1 MIQTA
6 DRPYKLPLRVRMVR
20 HVLFPLALT
29 WLVGTGVTVAVAYYF
44 AQKAFDRSLLDDAY
58 SLASQVREWPDG
70 LTLDLS
76 NREMSSVLFDVS
88 ETVYFVVRRP
98 DGSVLAGHPG
108 LRADLP
114 KGNNK
119 VQFGETYFD
128 GRSLRTVSIVQPGQ
142 FGYGVSVAQT
152 TRSRQALLRD
162 VLIYSVAP
170 QVALLL
176 LLAFVLKR
184 NMDHE
189 LTPVNVLQRSVEQR
203 DAMDLTPVP
212 VEAPSEE
219 LEHLALAINDLLD
232 RLGHSL
238 RAQREFSG
246 NVAHELRTPLAG
258 IRALVE
264 YGLAQQ
270 DAQVW
275 REQLTRISA
284 SESRASRLVEQLLAL
299 ALADEADT
307 AVQNETLALDAVVR
321 ETVLRYLPRADAAGV
336 DLGVQGL
343 DQTVQ
348 VRGNVAL
355 IEGLLGNLID
365 NALRYGRTQAAA
377 APQVTVTVEALV
389 DVVRLT
395 VVDNGPGLSEQERKR
410 LMQRGVRG
418 QQAAR
423 VGQGAGLGLGLAIVS
438 KFAQLMG
445 ARFEL
450 RDAPEGTG
458 LCACVEF
465 AREA

>member
-1 MIQTA
+1 MNSALPISH
-6 DRPYKLPLRVRMVR
+6 KLPLRVRMMR
-20 HVLFPLALT
+20 QVLLPLALT
-29 WLVGTGVTVAVAYYF
+29 WLLGTVVTVAVAYYF

-58 SLASQVREWPDG
+58 SLVSQVRERSDG
-70 LTLDLS
+70 VTLELS

-98 DGSVLAGHPG
+98 DGSALAGHPG
-108 LRADLP
+108 LRVERP
-114 KGNNK
+114 KANQR
-119 VQFGETYFD
+119 VLFGETYFN
-128 GRSLRTVSIVQPGQ
+128 GQSLRTVSVVQPGDT
-142 FGYGVSVAQT
+142 GYWVTVAQT
-152 TRSRQALLRD
+152 TRARQTLLRD
-162 VLIYSVAP
+162 VLYYSVAP
-170 QVALLL
+170 QIVLLL
-176 LLAFVLKR
+176 LLAYMLKR

-203 DAMDLTPVP
+203 DALDLTPVL
-212 VEAPSEE
+212 VDAPSVE

-258 IRALVE
+258 IRALAE
-264 YGLAQQ
+264 YGLTQH
-270 DAQVW
+270 DPGVW
-275 REQLTRISA
+275 REQLARIAS

-336 DLGVQGL
+336 DLGVHGL

-365 NALRYGRTQAAA
+365 NALRYGRPTPSPEGGAS
-377 APQVTVTVEALV
+377 VTVTLEVLI
-389 DVVRLT
+389 DVVRLS
-395 VVDNGPGLSEQERKR
+395 VVDNGPGLSAQERTR

-423 VGQGAGLGLGLAIVS
+423 VGQGAGLGLAIVN

-450 RDAPEGTG
+450 RAAPEGAG
-458 LCACVEF
+458 LCATVEF
-465 AREA
+465 ERSA